1 MPALRPAVGIA
12 LAFAL
17 ASGCDRDSTARPQAR
32 KAAMS
37 DVRLDFT
44 LTKTGGKLH
53 VAYRLTNGTNATI
66 YVADQLLA
74 YHEGK
79 IKLVPERMIV
89 VPGDT
94 KDTVRLVRAMEPT
107 DSSEFQHPPGAA
119 PLAAGATRDGTAEL
133 ELPLQ
138 GWHNYGES
146 PELPGPPKQ
155 AVLEIAYLAGDA
167 IQWGSVTTSDGV
179 KVTVPQ
185 VPSYLGH
192 VKLARSGPKPLP

>member
-1 MPALRPAVGIA
+1 MPGLRTAVGIA
-12 LAFAL
+12 LAL
-17 ASGCDRDSTARPQAR
+17 AGGCDRDSTAKPETK

-44 LTKTGGKLH
+44 LTRTGDQLH
-53 VAYRLTNGTNATI
+53 VAYQLTNGTKDTI

-89 VPGDT
+89 VPGDR

-107 DSSEFQHPPGAA
+107 DSSEFQHPPGTA
-119 PLAAGATRDGTAEL
+119 PLAAGATRDGTADL
-133 ELPLQ
+133 SLPLQ

-146 PELPGPPKQ
+146 PDLPAPPKQ
-155 AVLEIAYLAGDA
+155 AVLEIAYLTGDG
-167 IQWGSVTTSDGV
+167 IQWGAVTTSDGV

-185 VPSYLGH
+185 IPSYLSH